1 MLGITVVIS
10 FLLSIFLSSSFSYD
24 AASKWDIYATA
35 LPLSVKKIVGEKYV
49 LVLISM
55 LVSFLVACISFTIV
69 FLIFP

>member
-10 FLLSIFLSSSFSYD
+10 FLLLIFLLSSFSYD
-24 AASKWDIYATA
+24 AALKWDIYATA
-35 LPLSVKKIVGEKYV
+35 LPLSEKNVGEKYV